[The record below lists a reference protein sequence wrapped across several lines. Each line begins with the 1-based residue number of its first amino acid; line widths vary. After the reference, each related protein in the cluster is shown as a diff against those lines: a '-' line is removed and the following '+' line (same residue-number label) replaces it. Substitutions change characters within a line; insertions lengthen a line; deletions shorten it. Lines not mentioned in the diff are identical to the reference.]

1 MTAFQEYLLSPWLY
15 YTLMTVYALS
25 ILTVIIVIL
34 SENRNPV
41 KSLAWMTVLLVVP
54 GVGLVLYIFFGRNIQ
69 RKHLISRRNL
79 RKLRR
84 TEASSRRPAD
94 LRRLRL
100 SPQSVQL
107 VKLAHSL
114 AGAVYHEWNS
124 ASVFTD
130 AREKMDALIADIDNA
145 RDYINIEYYIID
157 DDNIGRRFQSALIQ
171 AARRGVRVRVIYDH
185 VGSFSAGRKFWK
197 ELRQAGVDIHPF
209 FRVVFPIFATHINW
223 RNHRKIAVIDGR
235 AAYIGGM
242 NIADRYLAETWR
254 DLHVRIQGPAVRAL
268 QYCFAVDWTFMG
280 QPLVNDPMP
289 QDHPQPEKP
298 MGMQLISSGPTG
310 KWPNI
315 AMVFQRAIA
324 NARRRVYI
332 MTPYFLPDDSLLRAL
347 QTAALA
353 RVDVRI
359 LIPRNP
365 DSVVMRHAS
374 FSYISQCLSAGMKVY
389 LYEGGMLHSKAL
401 IIDYDMTSVGS
412 TNFDFRSFEHNFEA
426 NIMVYSQEFNAR
438 ITDEFRNACSSATR
452 LVASEWRRRPLG
464 NRAIQSVVRLLSPIL

>member
-1 MTAFQEYLLSPWLY
+1 MTAFQEFLHSPWLY

-34 SENRNPV
+34 SENRSPV

-69 RKHLISRRNL
+69 RKRLISRRNL

-84 TEASSRRPAD
+84 TESSRRPTD
-94 LRRLRL
+94 FRRLKL

-107 VKLAHSL
+107 VKLTHSL
-114 AGAVYHEWNS
+114 AGAVYHEGNS
-124 ASVFTD
+124 ATVFNH
-130 AREKMDALIADIDNA
+130 ASKKMDALIADIENA
-145 RDYINIEYYIID
+145 TDYVNLEYYIID
-157 DDNIGRRFQSALIQ
+157 DDKTGRRLQKALID

-197 ELRQAGVDIHPF
+197 ELREAGVDVHPF
-209 FRVVFPIFATHINW
+209 FKVVFPLFATRINW
-223 RNHRKIAVIDGR
+223 RNHRKIAIIDGR
-235 AAYIGGM
+235 SAYIGGM
-242 NIADRYLAETWR
+242 NIADRYMEATWR

-280 QPLVNDPMP
+280 QPLVKDDVPL
-289 QDHPQPEKP
+289 DHTPVEAP
-298 MGMQLISSGPTG
+298 MGIQLVSSGPTG

-315 AMVFQRAIA
+315 SMVFQRAIA

-332 MTPYFLPDDSLLRAL
+332 MTPYFLPDDPLLRAL

-353 RVDVRI
+353 HVDVRI

-365 DSVVMRHAS
+365 DSALMRHAS
-374 FSYISQCLSAGMKVY
+374 FSYITPCLNAGMKVF
-389 LYEGGMLHSKAL
+389 LYEGGMLHTKAL
-401 IIDYDMTSVGS
+401 IIDYDMVSVGS

-426 NIMVYSQEFNAR
+426 NIIVYSQEFNAR
-438 ITDEFRNACSSATR
+438 ITEEFREACQSATR
-452 LVASEWRRRPLG
+452 VVSSEWHRRPLIS
-464 NRAIQSVVRLLSPIL
+464 RAIQSVVRLLSPIL